1 MIKLA
6 FGIVMSAGSVLAF
19 LAFQLMPDLHT
30 VFLCSLFT
38 IGCMSAVWGVAGLS
52 RTD

>member
-30 VFLCSLFT
+30 VFVCSLFT
-38 IGCMSAVWGVAGLS
+38 IGCMSAVWGVAGLV
-52 RTD
+52 RID